1 MFILPSGEQRDGVNQ
16 DGIDYYNRLI
26 NELKANDIE
35 PMVTLFHWDLPQ
47 GLQVSSTSV
56 HSDKLQSAS
65 VWYQDRYGGLL
76 NNNTTNSTVIHDLF
90 GDYARF
96 CFQNFGDRVK
106 FWITFNDPW
115 IITLEGYGIGNYPP
129 QHSDP
134 AEGQYIAGHNIIL
147 SHAKAYHIYSD
158 EFRAAQNG
166 KVSIALSCD
175 WGEPAGPSDVE
186 AAEHYVQF
194 FLGWFA
200 HPIYKN
206 GDYPEVM
213 KATMARKGREEG
225 RNTSRL
231 PEFTPEQKAYINQTS
246 DFFALNYYT
255 TVEVTD
261 VGHIV
266 TDNPSWFTDIDVKKS
281 RPADWPQ
288 TPFSWLYIVPWG
300 IRKVLGFIRNE
311 YGDPDVYITENGR
324 PDHDRDPAIMID
336 MDRICS
342 YMMHTN
348 EVMKAVNMDNVKVKA
363 YTAWSLMDGFEWA
376 HGYTVRFGLYYV
388 DFNDPD
394 RTRYPKASSVF
405 FKQLVRNNGYP
416 EGSEFTKYV
425 ENMWYFCHNTT
436 ETEVNGLIGGASR
449 VSSLFSLFLAMLLA
463 ICFFFN
469 KLQNSPRAW
478 LFSSLVSRLE
488 VILPQS
494 LASDGSIM
502 EPGKFVSFLLAVT
515 LALSPANG
523 AYDKERD
530 ALLKGTFPNDFIWS
544 SATAAYQIEGAWNAS
559 NKGES
564 IWDRLAH
571 EGKVN
576 NQDTGD
582 VACDSYNK
590 YPEDVQ
596 LMKQMGLRYYRFS
609 ISWPRIFPTGEQ
621 QDGVNQ
627 DGVDYYNNLINEL
640 IANNIQPMVTLF
652 HWDLPQVLQ
661 DRYGGFLNNH
671 TTNSTVI
678 HDLFGD
684 YARFLYRNYG
694 DRVKYWITFNETW
707 ISEGNCNFAP
717 QHNEPATGQYKA
729 AHNIILSHA
738 KAYRIYDD
746 EFRAAQQG
754 KVGITLNCDWGTPK
768 TPADADA
775 ALRYVQ
781 FFLGWF
787 AHPIYK
793 NGDYPE
799 VMKTTMARKAQEEGR
814 TESRLPEFTAEQK
827 TYISGTSDFFGL
839 NHYTTVEVTDTCCTP
854 IDNPNYDTDKD
865 VGTGH
870 ASDWPQAA
878 SVWLY
883 VVPWGIRNLLGWI
896 KEEYGDPEIYVTENG
911 RSDHDQDPAIMMD
924 MERICYYMMYTNEV
938 MKAANL
944 DNVKV
949 KAYTAWSLLDNF
961 EWLSGYSE
969 RFGLHYVDFNDP
981 DRTRYPKA
989 SSVFFKQLVRNNGY
1003 PEGAEFTKYVENMWY
1018 FCHNTTEAEVNGL
1031 IGGASQV
1038 SSMFSLFLAIPM
1050 VVVYCFT
1057 A

>member
-1 MFILPSGEQRDGVNQ
+1 MERGKFVCFLFVVSLTLTLVNGTYDKERDALLKGTFPSDFIWSTGTAAYQIEGAWNTSGKGPSVWDTFAHHGNVNSQHTGDVACDSYNKYPEDVQLMKQMGLRYYRFSISWPRIFPTGQSERQDGVNQ
-16 DGIDYYNRLI
+16 DGVDYYNRLI
-26 NELKANDIE
+26 DELKANDIE

-47 GLQVSSTSV
+47 ALQVWS
-56 HSDKLQSAS
+56 
-65 VWYQDRYGGLL
+65 
-76 NNNTTNSTVIHDLF
+76 STVIHDLF

-129 QHSDP
+129 QHNDP

-147 SHAKAYHIYSD
+147 SHAKAYHIYHD

-225 RNTSRL
+225 RNTTRL

-281 RPADWPQ
+281 RAADWPQ
-288 TPFSWLYIVPWG
+288 TPFGWLYIVPWG
-300 IRKVLGFIRNE
+300 IRKVLGFIRDE

-324 PDHDRDPAIMID
+324 PDHDRDPAIVMD

-342 YMMHTN
+342 YMMHIN
-348 EVMKAVNMDNVKVKA
+348 EVMKAVNVDNVKVKA

-436 ETEVNGLIGGASR
+436 EAEVNGLIGGASQ
-449 VSSLFSLFLAMLLA
+449 VMM
-463 ICFFFN
+463 
-469 KLQNSPRAW
+469 P
-478 LFSSLVSRLE
+478 
-488 VILPQS
+488 
-494 LASDGSIM
+494 
-502 EPGKFVSFLLAVT
+502 VT
-515 LALSPANG
+515 LPCCYPTS
-523 AYDKERD
+523 
-530 ALLKGTFPNDFIWS
+530 
-544 SATAAYQIEGAWNAS
+544 
-559 NKGES
+559 
-564 IWDRLAH
+564 
-571 EGKVN
+571 
-576 NQDTGD
+576 GD

-590 YPEDVQ
+590 YAEDVQ

-609 ISWPRIFPTGEQ
+609 ISWPRIFPTGQ
-621 QDGVNQ
+621 N
-627 DGVDYYNNLINEL
+627 GVDYYNNLINEL

-694 DRVKYWITFNETW
+694 DRVKYWITFNEPW
-707 ISEGNCNFAP
+707 ISAWLGYGIGNFAP

-738 KAYRIYDD
+738 KAYHIYDD

-854 IDNPNYDTDKD
+854 IENPNYDTDKD

-1003 PEGAEFTKYVENMWY
+1003 PEGA
-1018 FCHNTTEAEVNGL
+1018 
-1031 IGGASQV
+1031 
-1038 SSMFSLFLAIPM
+1038 
-1050 VVVYCFT
+1050 
-1057 A
+1057 